1 MSCRLN
7 RIGKHPVIAGAAIT
21 LSAIACSS
29 EPSSRDAT
37 PVRAASQALATSSC
51 QALDIAATKA
61 SGSKPTAEGQ
71 GGSSYAIDTSGE
83 VWGWG
88 ANRSPHFPLGHASTD
103 TDGHALGAQVPSPV
117 KLGVSGAT
125 KLAAGRDGACALLG
139 NGTVSCWGR
148 QFGGPAVPV
157 AGSHTYLPA
166 LVSDGVNDLTGV
178 TAIAYGDIH
187 ACALKSDATVWC
199 WGDDTLGQLG
209 DGVAVGDGNVGDATI
224 TAVPMLSSTGDV
236 MAGVTRVAA
245 AGRATCVL
253 RTVAGAGE
261 VDCMG
266 DNSVGQL
273 GQGTAG
279 NSPPVAEPI
288 ATPITIP
295 AGSNLSFGELYGGG
309 GGVNGTGGGGGT
321 FCATTV
327 PGAGGAQTTY
337 CWGFNAQGEAAIT
350 NTSVTPGIFQV
361 STDVGARWGEGYLN
375 GCEIDGNGAMSCWGG
390 NLKGQLP
397 GTAAASP
404 VLAKTPIPS
413 VSNAFK
419 MAVGESHLC
428 ALTGNSLLCWGE
440 NIDGQIG
447 NGTTGTTAGVTS
459 LALSAPALP
468 LCTGTRGAVGSTCG
482 TFSNASCGS
491 VDCGAC
497 SVLNKCDP
505 NSHTCVDDPTAC
517 SPACASFTET
527 CDHHV
532 CKSTC
537 GVEPL
542 TDPGYGV
549 SVTLTGAAFTVAPD
563 VYYGTDSCT
572 AYIVDVLNASAFPN
586 EDVIGGVG
594 PKGQFTMTQDSCPN
608 THITVTFYKD
618 GLLTK
623 TVGPIDGQWNGS
635 ACAWGGFTDGVH
647 TQAPTVAS
655 GDQRVGVSILQNFVS
670 KGVPSARLVWP
681 QITIIPR

>member
-1 MSCRLN
+1 MSIRWN
-7 RIGKHPVIAGAAIT
+7 RMGNHRVTAAFAVT
-21 LSAIACSS
+21 LGAIACSS
-29 EPSSRDAT
+29 ESSNRDEK
-37 PVRAASQALATSSC
+37 PVRTAAQALATTSC

-61 SGSKPTAEGQ
+61 SGSKPATEGQ

-88 ANRSPHFPLGHASTD
+88 ANRGPHFPLGHASTD
-103 TDGHALGAQVPSPV
+103 TDGHALGTQVLSPA

-125 KLAAGRDGACALLG
+125 KLAAGRDGACALLS

-148 QFGGPAVPV
+148 QLGGPDVPTP
-157 AGSHTYLPA
+157 GSHTYLPT
-166 LVSDGVNDLTGV
+166 LVSDGVNNLTGV
-178 TAIAYGDIH
+178 TAIAYGDNH

-199 WGDDTLGQLG
+199 WGDDRLGQLG
-209 DGVAVGDGNVGDATI
+209 DGVEVGDGNVGDATI
-224 TAVPMLSSTGDV
+224 TAVPMLSPAGDV
-236 MAGVTRVAA
+236 MTGVTRVAA
-245 AGRATCVL
+245 AGRTTCVL
-253 RTVAGAGE
+253 RTVAGVGE

-279 NSPPVAEPI
+279 NVPPVAEPV

-350 NTSVTPGIFQV
+350 NTNVTPGIFQV
-361 STDVGARWGEGYLN
+361 STDVGGRWGEGYLN
-375 GCEIDGNGAMSCWGG
+375 GCALDGNGAMSCWGG

-397 GTAAASP
+397 GTAAGSP
-404 VLAKTPIPS
+404 ILARTAIPG

-419 MAVGESHLC
+419 MAIGESHMC

-459 LALSAPALP
+459 LALSGPTAPI
-468 LCTGTRGAVGSTCG
+468 CTGTPGAVGSTCG
-482 TFSNASCGS
+482 TVSNTCGT

-505 NSHTCVDDPTAC
+505 TSHTCVDDPTAC
-517 SPACASFTET
+517 SPACASATET

-532 CKSTC
+532 CKSIC
-537 GVEPL
+537 GTESLANPDFG
-542 TDPGYGV
+542 T
-549 SVTLTGAAFTVAPD
+549 SVTLTGSSVLVAPD
-563 VYYGTDSCT
+563 SFDPWGSCRP
-572 AYIVDVLNASAFPN
+572 YLVDILNASAYPN
-586 EDVIGGVG
+586 EDIIGYIG
-594 PKGQFTMTQDSCPN
+594 PKSAGLADDIRCPKTN
-608 THITVTFYKD
+608 IRVTFYKD
-618 GLLTK
+618 GQLLQ
-623 TVGPIDGQWNGS
+623 TVSAVGEWDGS
-635 ACAWGGFTDGVH
+635 VCRWGGFPDGVH
-647 TQAPTVAS
+647 TRAPTVTS
-655 GDQRVGVSILQNFVS
+655 GVLRVGIEALLNETT
-670 KGVPSARLVWP
+670 KGGAPTTGVMYP
-681 QITIIPR
+681 QLTIIPR